1 MSNAGFF
8 YIVMPSSTKNYN
20 MAIGITKSRQI
31 WYISEEVCSESTV
44 AQLTNIWHNPTQV
57 GHLIAIQL
65 LCIFY
70 FIQVVKLYNWSR
82 NNEFPHNYNS
92 ALTNKV
98 HNCACLR
105 GYEPYR
111 CFYIIVFISRSF
123 VVVFAANATKNLKI
137 CHQIIFI
144 RDNREWKEFT
154 IIEHLISEVQ
164 TNLELLKQLLI
175 TFWNDTI
182 FSFSFETEP
191 SHTVL
196 KLPNNWLNL
205 FLCKSKN

>member
-70 FIQVVKLYNWSR
+70 FIQVVKLYN
-82 NNEFPHNYNS
+82 
-92 ALTNKV
+92 
-98 HNCACLR
+98 
-105 GYEPYR
+105 
-111 CFYIIVFISRSF
+111 
-123 VVVFAANATKNLKI
+123 
-137 CHQIIFI
+137 
-144 RDNREWKEFT
+144 
-154 IIEHLISEVQ
+154 
-164 TNLELLKQLLI
+164 
-175 TFWNDTI
+175 
-182 FSFSFETEP
+182 
-191 SHTVL
+191 
-196 KLPNNWLNL
+196 
-205 FLCKSKN
+205 